1 MLCLFGVL
9 TQIVINYSFT
19 SLCIFVS
26 ANCLFLIICFLKCT
40 LSIVSKCVLSNFG
53 KCIKYVL
60 FILCLTKCL
69 VINLYQPLEVLS

>member
-40 LSIVSKCVLSNFG
+40 LSIVSKCVLSILGQCIITILG
-53 KCIKYVL
+53 KALSL
-60 FILCLTKCL
+60 FL
-69 VINLYQPLEVLS
+69 VNVSSMFYLFFV